1 MRQPPLGNAGIC
13 NAEDPPSALREK
25 EKESFCIPYSKISEL

>member
-25 EKESFCIPYSKISEL
+25 EKEIQENK

>member
-13 NAEDPPSALREK
+13 NAEDPPSALRE
-25 EKESFCIPYSKISEL
+25 EEEIKIILWLQEVKTI